1 VPWKPWIEIEP
12 EDSQNE
18 EAIELYKRTRNP
30 KTNKISDLTKIT
42 SLTPEISELI
52 NKLSTAV
59 YKNAKGLTPREKE
72 IAALITSS
80 LNGCVH

>member
-1 VPWKPWIEIEP
+1 MPWNPWIEIEP
-12 EDSQNE
+12 EDTQNE
-18 EAIELYKRTRNP
+18 EAIELYRRTRN
-30 KTNKISDLTKIT
+30 KITNKNSDLTKIT

-52 NKLSTAV
+52 NKLSSAV
-59 YKNAKGLTPREKE
+59 YKNAKGLTHREKE